1 MNNGRI
7 DNINQAFDSI
17 PMFRENNNNN
27 NNNNYKDKAV
37 SNIQQKTLLSEM
49 FFSEENINN
58 LHNIIRYRIYNMTDN
73 KHIISRQSD
82 ADLKIVMRSYYLQYS
97 KHNPNEIK
105 KQIQELNEMVL
116 AYCIPQIYNEL
127 IQHIGYVNDIQQLP
141 TPIPRAL
148 NLSSK
153 GTKQLKSIL
162 F

>member
-7 DNINQAFDSI
+7 ININQAFESI
-17 PMFRENNNNN
+17 PMYQENEN

-49 FFSEENINN
+49 YFSQDNINN
-58 LHNIIRYRIYNMTDN
+58 LQNIIRYRIYKMTDN

-82 ADLKIVMRSYYLQYS
+82 ADLKIIMRSYYLQYS
-97 KHNPNEIK
+97 KNCPTNIK
-105 KQIQELNEMVL
+105 EQIQELNEMVL
-116 AYCIPQIYNEL
+116 AYSIPQVYNEL
-127 IQHIGYVNDIQQLP
+127 MQHIGYVNDIQQLP

-153 GTKQLKSIL
+153 GTKHLKSVI